1 MRAGGRL
8 QTLHLAPDEARHKT
22 YANPLADT
30 KRTQT
35 LWQTQNVRNPF
46 GRRVTTKNLF
56 HKTEARAGIGV
67 VGPRNK
73 LC

>member
-8 QTLHLAPDEARHKT
+8 QTLHLAPDEARHKM
-22 YANPLADT
+22 YANPLEDT

-35 LWQTQNVRNPF
+35 LWKTQNVRKPF
-46 GRRVTTKNLF
+46 GRRVTTTNLF
-56 HKTEARAGIGV
+56 HKSEARVGIGV
-67 VGPRNK
+67 VGSLNK